1 MVEAQDIAVKTRLRG
16 IPCRSEQSDSSIPL
30 ARSIPQGKC
39 DPGFERV
46 MPGSQPQPRIPTLR
60 AATEGEVRGWTG

>member
-1 MVEAQDIAVKTRLRG
+1 MVEAQDIGVKARLWW
-16 IPCRSEQSDSSIPL
+16 IPCHSEQADPSIPL
-30 ARSIPQGKC
+30 ARSIPQGKR